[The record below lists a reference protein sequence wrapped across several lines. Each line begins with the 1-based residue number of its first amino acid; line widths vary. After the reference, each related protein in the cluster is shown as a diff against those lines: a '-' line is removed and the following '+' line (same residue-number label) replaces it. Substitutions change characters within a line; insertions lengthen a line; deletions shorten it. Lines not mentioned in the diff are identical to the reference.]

1 MLRSIGILTT
11 RTCTGTCLVRR
22 VARFF
27 PPPERTRFV
36 VVYYRALLVASS
48 AAAARMYV
56 VATIQILVLCFFAPG
71 TGLPG
76 RQ

>member
-1 MLRSIGILTT
+1 MLRSRDIDYPYLYRYLPGTT
-11 RTCTGTCLVRR
+11 RCALFP
-22 VARFF
+22 AR
-27 PPPERTRFV
+27 PERTRFV
-36 VVYYRALLVASS
+36 LVYYRALLVASS

-56 VATIQILVLCFFAPG
+56 VATIQILVLCFSAPG